1 MKHIDFSRPV
11 RLINPHIRKGS
22 IYNKPPHERI
32 LFTRKVKWPKDP
44 KNLNGLPTK
53 RSLQK

>member
-32 LFTRKVKWPKDP
+32 LFTRKVKWPKDL
-44 KNLNGLPTK
+44 KNPNGLPTK